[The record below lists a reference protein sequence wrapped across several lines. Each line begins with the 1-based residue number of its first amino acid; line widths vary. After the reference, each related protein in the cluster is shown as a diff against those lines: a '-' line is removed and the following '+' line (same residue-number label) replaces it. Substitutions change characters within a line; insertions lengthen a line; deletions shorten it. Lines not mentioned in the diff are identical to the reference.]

1 MWLTRTSRK
10 KKIDSSRICSSVYII
25 SKNKRPVYMHIVIYV
40 LFRTHLAKIKC
51 FNLRTED
58 GLEVNV
64 VLEAQPSA
72 LRNREAIR
80 VHQIKTRA
88 LARCVLKDL
97 VLSHEL

>member
-1 MWLTRTSRK
+1 M
-10 KKIDSSRICSSVYII
+10 VA
-25 SKNKRPVYMHIVIYV
+25 IYV

-51 FNLRTED
+51 FNLRAEG

-80 VHQIKTRA
+80 VYQH
-88 LARCVLKDL
+88 
-97 VLSHEL
+97 

>member
-1 MWLTRTSRK
+1 MLALPYGFQLVIAQSQVNTKLKPLVTFQLTQLFQCWVRGQ
-10 KKIDSSRICSSVYII
+10 RIYII
-25 SKNKRPVYMHIVIYV
+25 IQCLGGGFYV

-51 FNLRTED
+51 FNLRAEG

-80 VHQIKTRA
+80 VHQ
-88 LARCVLKDL
+88 
-97 VLSHEL
+97 H

>member
-1 MWLTRTSRK
+1 MSNAEFL
-10 KKIDSSRICSSVYII
+10 
-25 SKNKRPVYMHIVIYV
+25 V

-51 FNLRTED
+51 FNLRAED

-64 VLEAQPSA
+64 VLEAQPRA

-80 VHQIKTRA
+80 VHQIKTRD

-97 VLSHEL
+97 VLSREL

>member
-1 MWLTRTSRK
+1 MHTMVLFADTA
-10 KKIDSSRICSSVYII
+10 II
-25 SKNKRPVYMHIVIYV
+25 LVVVFYKSCVTYV

-51 FNLRTED
+51 FNLRAED

-80 VHQIKTRA
+80 VHQ
-88 LARCVLKDL
+88 
-97 VLSHEL
+97 H

>member
-1 MWLTRTSRK
+1 MVPEVH
-10 KKIDSSRICSSVYII
+10 SVA
-25 SKNKRPVYMHIVIYV
+25 NPFLFYV

-51 FNLRTED
+51 FNLRAED

-80 VHQIKTRA
+80 VHQ
-88 LARCVLKDL
+88 
-97 VLSHEL
+97 H

>member
-1 MWLTRTSRK
+1 MYEIYRHKPEDELPIIIIIVYVQHEDSHFISR
-10 KKIDSSRICSSVYII
+10 
-25 SKNKRPVYMHIVIYV
+25 V

-51 FNLRTED
+51 FNLRAED

-80 VHQIKTRA
+80 VHQ
-88 LARCVLKDL
+88 
-97 VLSHEL
+97 H

>member
-1 MWLTRTSRK
+1 MILTLGSGHVTCHNMY
-10 KKIDSSRICSSVYII
+10 CSD
-25 SKNKRPVYMHIVIYV
+25 YV

-51 FNLRTED
+51 FNLRAED

-80 VHQIKTRA
+80 VHQ
-88 LARCVLKDL
+88 
-97 VLSHEL
+97 H

>member
-1 MWLTRTSRK
+1 MQCNMLSM
-10 KKIDSSRICSSVYII
+10 VVM
-25 SKNKRPVYMHIVIYV
+25 PYV

-51 FNLRTED
+51 FNLRAED

-80 VHQIKTRA
+80 VHQIKTRD

-97 VLSHEL
+97 VLSREL

>member
-1 MWLTRTSRK
+1 MRFHVYYRIFLSTLGTRLLL
-10 KKIDSSRICSSVYII
+10 V
-25 SKNKRPVYMHIVIYV
+25 HV

-51 FNLRTED
+51 FNLRAED

-64 VLEAQPSA
+64 VLEVQPSA

-80 VHQIKTRA
+80 VHQIKTRD

-97 VLSHEL
+97 VLSREL